1 VIDAWSWPQGGYD
14 LNQLIGGSVGPW
26 PNYLLY
32 TVYQSLVLVNATANF
47 DSGYVQYMPGLA
59 DNWTVSPDGT
69 TYTFNLRQG
78 VNFSDGNPFN
88 AYQVWLEEYGFYY
101 LSDNSS
107 NFWENYD
114 LFNFTNVQFGP
125 ATVALINQSGLIN
138 PSPQALAVMQNSSWP
153 IYATGPY
160 QIVFHLQ
167 SAFLWFPGTLLT
179 FCGLMYDSQW
189 LLDHGGF
196 GTPTSL
202 NTYFNQHPLP
212 GTGPYVVTQV
222 AENNYVEFTQNP
234 NYWGDNLTAAQLAV
248 QPYFDPGQAKN
259 VIIYAKADDLSRYT
273 DLETGAAQISDIE
286 TSDWN
291 LVTTNPSLS
300 YVKSPPWSALIFVM
314 ALNTQL
320 YPTNITL
327 VRQAIVHAIN
337 YTDLSQEGFAGAIT
351 PFMGPQYPAWKGQ
364 YDIGNFTPYQYNLT
378 LAQQDLAKANITNLP
393 QFTMTTESGCE
404 ACSNEAQV
412 IQSDLAQIGITV
424 NIEVLTANQYLA
436 NYGSYSQNV
445 QNAQQIGQL
454 SFVNGGEAWGPYAL
468 TPADDWVSFMSNES
482 LWGNWALYNNP
493 LVQKCV
499 DSYTSSDNVSYI
511 ESVCG
516 AAQAQV
522 YNDAPYDWIGVD
534 NLWLPPGGSTVYNTN
549 VISGF
554 LLDPTFGGQ
563 SSVPIFNTV
572 TFAS

>member
-1 VIDAWSWPQGGYD
+1 M
-14 LNQLIGGSVGPW
+14 GPW

-69 TYTFNLRQG
+69 TYTFNLRQN

-88 AYQVWLEEYGFYY
+88 AYQVWMEEYGFYY
-101 LSDNSS
+101 LSANSS

-114 LFNFTNVQFGP
+114 LFNFSNVQFGP

-138 PSPQALAVMQNSSWP
+138 PSSQALAVMQNSSWP

-196 GTPTSL
+196 GTPTTINS
-202 NTYFNQHPLP
+202 YFNQHPIP

-222 AENNYVEFTQNP
+222 AENNYVEFAQNP
-234 NYWGDNLTAAQLAV
+234 NYWGDNLTAAQLAA

-259 VIIYAKADDLSRYT
+259 VIVYAKADDLSRYT
-273 DLETGAAQISDIE
+273 DLQTGAVQISDIE

-291 LVTTNPSLS
+291 LVTTNPNLN
-300 YVKSPPWSALIFVM
+300 YVQSPPWSALIYVM

-337 YTDLSQEGFAGAIT
+337 YTDLSQEGFSGGIT

-364 YDIGNFTPYQYNLT
+364 YDIGNYTPYQYNLT
-378 LAQQDLAKANITNLP
+378 LAQQELNESGVTNMP

-412 IQSDLAQIGITV
+412 IQADLAMIGITV
-424 NIEVLTANQYLA
+424 NIEVLTANQYLG
-436 NYGSYSQNV
+436 NYGSYSTNV
-445 QNAQQIGQL
+445 QNAQQIGQI

-468 TPADDWVSFMSNES
+468 TPADDWVSFMSNTS
-482 LWGNWALYNNP
+482 LWGNWAIYNNP
-493 LVQKCV
+493 VVQKCV
-499 DSYTSSDNVSYI
+499 DSYTSSDNITYI
-511 ESVCG
+511 ETVCG
-516 AAQAQV
+516 AAQTQV

-534 NLWLPPGGSTVYNTN
+534 NLWLPPGGSTVYNKN

-563 SSVPIFNTV
+563 SSLPIFNTV
-572 TFAS
+572 TFA

>member
-1 VIDAWSWPQGGYD
+1 MEHISLLHLRRTPPPAPPYLIQHLLFKDSTSSVASRTSSATTQSMSSSSISTTMSSSSSSSTTSTTQSSSSSTSATHSTLAIDAWSWPQGGYD

-101 LSDNSS
+101 LSDNNS

-114 LFNFTNVQFGP
+114 LFNFSNVQFGP
-125 ATVALINQSGLIN
+125 ATIALINQSGLIN

-196 GTPTSL
+196 GTPTTL
-202 NTYFNQHPLP
+202 NSYFNQHPIP

-234 NYWGDNLTAAQLAV
+234 NYWGDNLSAAQLAQ

-259 VIIYAKADDLSRYT
+259 VIVYAKADDLSRYT
-273 DLETGAAQISDIE
+273 DLKTGATQISDVE

-291 LVTTNPSLS
+291 LVTTSPNLNYVQSPS
-300 YVKSPPWSALIFVM
+300 WSALIYVM

-337 YTDLSQEGFAGAIT
+337 YTNLSQEGFSGAIT

-364 YDIGNFTPYQYNLT
+364 YDIGNFSPYQVQP
-378 LAQQDLAKANITNLP
+378 LACGTR
-393 QFTMTTESGCE
+393 
-404 ACSNEAQV
+404 
-412 IQSDLAQIGITV
+412 SDKSEYRKHAAIH
-424 NIEVLTANQYLA
+424 
-436 NYGSYSQNV
+436 
-445 QNAQQIGQL
+445 
-454 SFVNGGEAWGPYAL
+454 
-468 TPADDWVSFMSNES
+468 DDDGKR
-482 LWGNWALYNNP
+482 L
-493 LVQKCV
+493 
-499 DSYTSSDNVSYI
+499 
-511 ESVCG
+511 
-516 AAQAQV
+516 
-522 YNDAPYDWIGVD
+522 
-534 NLWLPPGGSTVYNTN
+534 
-549 VISGF
+549 
-554 LLDPTFGGQ
+554 
-563 SSVPIFNTV
+563 
-572 TFAS
+572 